1 MKKSDGIKSMEKNI
15 KEFLSAAFD
24 MDGKSTAFLKKEA
37 LDEMDNFMLL
47 CYADLLGIPLP
58 LSYYSI
64 ELLPYLADDLEGW
77 EKRIMERKSILTE
90 RWSTYDWCC

>member
-1 MKKSDGIKSMEKNI
+1 MKLEYGPKIKKAIN
-15 KEFLSAAFD
+15 EFFGSAFD
-24 MDGKSTAFLKKEA
+24 MNTKSTAFIKKEA

-58 LSYYSI
+58 LSYYTI
-64 ELLPYLADDLEGW
+64 ELLPYVADDLEGW
-77 EKRIMERKSILTE
+77 EKRILARKSILTE

>member
-1 MKKSDGIKSMEKNI
+1 MKSVKWQSILKNTG
-15 KEFLSAAFD
+15 EFFSGAFD

-47 CYADLLGIPLP
+47 CYSDLLGIPLP
-58 LSYYSI
+58 LSYYTI

-77 EKRIMERKSILTE
+77 ERRIMDRKSILVE

>member
-1 MKKSDGIKSMEKNI
+1 MKKNDQIKALEKNI
-15 KEFLSAAFD
+15 KEFFSAAFD